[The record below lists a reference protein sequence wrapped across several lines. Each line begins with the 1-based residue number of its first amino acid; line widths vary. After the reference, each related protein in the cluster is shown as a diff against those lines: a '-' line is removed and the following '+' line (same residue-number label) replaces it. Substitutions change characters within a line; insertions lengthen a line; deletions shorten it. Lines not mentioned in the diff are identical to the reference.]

1 MHRWL
6 WSHSCEVNC
15 CNAFK
20 FSWWLIA
27 ACHSCLQA
35 VPSRSRKRRA
45 RRPQL
50 RCDSRIRPGNQS
62 SSQSEIREKST
73 WPWWTSWLQLL
84 LFFSMPFWIFCPNP
98 GLLLF
103 PTVLHPRP
111 PGSSSP
117 VRACRAASY
126 AQILRSTP
134 GAPGYHG
141 GLDPV
146 VIPSRHPWNVRISS
160 MATVVTPGNP
170 KRAVSTQRVK
180 GEVNTTWQHLCW
192 FKVLVLSCIETL
204 ARPSVG
210 NFCEKSTSGI

>member
-15 CNAFK
+15 CNVFK

-84 LFFSMPFWIFCPNP
+84 LFFSMPFWIFAPTQVYCSFRLFSTL
-98 GLLLF
+98 GLREALHQFGLAGLRVMLRSWDQLPELLGV
-103 PTVLHPRP
+103 TVGWTRLSSHPDIPEMWESP
-111 PGSSSP
+111 PWQRLSLQEIPSEPSP
-117 VRACRAASY
+117 HNELKA
-126 AQILRSTP
+126 RSTP
-134 GAPGYHG
+134 PCNISVG
-141 GLDPV
+141 
-146 VIPSRHPWNVRISS
+146 SRC
-160 MATVVTPGNP
+160 
-170 KRAVSTQRVK
+170 
-180 GEVNTTWQHLCW
+180 LYY
-192 FKVLVLSCIETL
+192 LVLKL
-204 ARPSVG
+204 
-210 NFCEKSTSGI
+210 